1 MMIDE
6 LVRIMNELESGAEP
20 DDPYTDRSSD
30 DDSDFWSDG
39 DSDSE
44 WD

>member
-20 DDPYTDRSSD
+20 DDPYTDTSSD

-44 WD
+44 

>member
-6 LVRIMNELESGAEP
+6 LMRIMNELESGAEP
-20 DDPYTDRSSD
+20 DDPYTDRNSD

-39 DSDSE
+39 DGDSE